1 MKVTIRV
8 PARLLQKGRL
18 VDNPNFVRDKPV
30 ASFFKF
36 YLSMN
41 SVLNICCPLMCMF
54 VTGAH
59 RIGSC
64 CKLKYLVVHGWYS
77 LYLFYNDKGTVD
89 EI

>member
-8 PARLLQKGRL
+8 LAQLLQKGRP

-36 YLSMN
+36 HLSKN
-41 SVLNICCPLMCMF
+41 SVLNICCLLMCMF

-64 CKLKYLVVHGWYS
+64 CTARSNSIVPVTRGIAMRTTNPS
-77 LYLFYNDKGTVD
+77 
-89 EI
+89 

>member
-1 MKVTIRV
+1 MQVTIRV
-8 PARLLQKGRL
+8 PARLLQKGRP

-64 CKLKYLVVHGWYS
+64 CNVIACLLM
-77 LYLFYNDKGTVD
+77 
-89 EI
+89 